1 MGVAMAAAR
10 PSTAEPAL
18 GPARVSLVRLRE
30 LPARQ
35 LWPVAPAA
43 SAFLTGGIGY
53 LGAVADDQ
61 VRWSAGFRRLLDSLS
76 CHLQVVMR
84 FRCGRP
90 ASAIDRPSGQQREVI
105 VAVPVKYGTGLIE
118 GLAGLGLTV
127 IAAPTLRPAETFGR
141 ETARACSAG
150 ARWHR
155 TWYVERFPGGEL
167 EPGWLLRLVP
177 AGVDLDLAWH
187 VDPIATGWAVDFLQR
202 QLAQLRASQLEGQSR
217 GVSDTELAA
226 ALPAAADLQRKLSA
240 SQERA
245 FHLAFYVTVSAENE
259 AELEL
264 AAARVED
271 AARASL
277 CTIRETTFR
286 QFEGRLATLPAGV
299 DPLRRLHVVDT
310 SSVGTFFPWLEAEVF
325 DPAGILVGHSRATSA
340 PVQIDPFESSHHEN
354 ANIAVFG
361 HSGAGKTY
369 LLSTIA
375 LAAASAGW
383 QTFIIDPEHE
393 YGPLARAAGGADV
406 QLALGSRYSLNVMD
420 MRGEVS
426 DENRLGPA
434 VADTVDLIETICG
447 GVDEA
452 EKALLEATVRLT
464 YQEEAAPVLRDVA
477 VRLPASARV
486 ARILGRWVQGSLGAM
501 FSRPTNVD
509 LDLPLIA
516 FGMRELREEMIGPVH
531 FLLAEALWRRF
542 RDRSRR
548 RLLVVDELALL
559 FEDAIMRRFVVRL
572 ARRIRKYDGALVFA
586 TQNAGDLLGSEAGM
600 VVATNPAL
608 RFFGAQR
615 PSEAQKLQ
623 RAFQLSDI
631 QRQGLETARRGEFL
645 LAAGH
650 RRLPIHVRAE
660 GWQEEIMKVPR

>member
-1 MGVAMAAAR
+1 MR
-10 PSTAEPAL
+10 L
-18 GPARVSLVRLRE
+18 VSLQE
-30 LPARQ
+30 QPSRQ
-35 LWPVAPAA
+35 LLPGGTVAKTYV
-43 SAFLTGGIGY
+43 TGGIGY
-53 LGAVADDQ
+53 LGAVPDDQ
-61 VRWSAGFRRLLDSLS
+61 ARWTAGFRRLLDSLS
-76 CHLQVVMR
+76 GHLQVVLR
-84 FRCGRP
+84 FRPTDG
-90 ASAIDRPSGQQREVI
+90 DGPSGQRREVL
-105 VAVPVKYGTGLIE
+105 VTVPDAASSAVTE
-118 GLAGLGLTV
+118 ALAGMGLTV
-127 IAAPTLRPAETFGR
+127 LARSPLSGSATFGCER
-141 ETARACSAG
+141 ARAFLD
-150 ARWHR
+150 ARGWHR
-155 TWYVERFPGGEL
+155 SWYVERFPGGEL

-177 AGVDLDLAWH
+177 AGIDVDIACH
-187 VDPIATGWAVDFLQR
+187 VDAIATGWAVDFLQR

-217 GVSDTELAA
+217 GVVDAELAA
-226 ALPAAADLQRKLSA
+226 ALPAAADLQRKLTA

-245 FHLAFYVTVSAENE
+245 FHLAAYVTVSTPDQAL
-259 AELEL
+259 LES
-264 AAARVED
+264 AAGRLED

-277 CTIRETTFR
+277 CSIRPATFR
-286 QFEGRLATLPAGV
+286 QFDGRLATLPAGI
-299 DPLRRLHVVDT
+299 DPLGKRHVVDT
-310 SSVGTFFPWLEAEVF
+310 SSLGTFFPWLEAEVF
-325 DPAGILVGHSRATSA
+325 DRGGIPVGYSRATA
-340 PVQIDPFESSHHEN
+340 TAVQIDPFDDRHHEN

-375 LAAASAGW
+375 LSAASAGW

-406 QLALGSRYSLNVMD
+406 QLALGSGHSLNVMD
-420 MRGEVS
+420 MRGDVS
-426 DENRLGPA
+426 DENLLGPA
-434 VADTVDLIETICG
+434 VADTVDLIETVCG

-452 EKALLEATVRLT
+452 EKALLEASVRLT
-464 YQEEAAPVLRDVA
+464 YQEVAAPVLRDVA
-477 VRLPASARV
+477 ARLPGSARV

-559 FEDAIMRRFVVRL
+559 FEDPVMRRFVVRL

-586 TQNAGDLLGSEAGM
+586 TQNAGDLLSSDAGM
-600 VVATNPAL
+600 VVATNPAI

-623 RAFQLSDI
+623 RAFQLSDV
-631 QRQGLETARRGEFL
+631 QRQGLETGRRGEFL
-645 LAAGH
+645 LSAGH
-650 RRLPIHVRAE
+650 RRLPIQVRAE
-660 GWQEEIMKVPR
+660 NWQEEIMKSPR